1 MVEAAWTAKSAS
13 LTPFVSAQNFYNLL
27 ERNVERELVPACNAY
42 GLGVLPYFPLASGL
56 LTGKYQRGQAA
67 PAGTRLSA
75 ARFAAALNRRRTSI
89 GSRSSRRSRP
99 SRGHSL
105 LELAIGW
112 LASQPHVAERDLGR
126 DEPRAGRGERA
137 RRGVEALGG
146 RARQSGGAVMAEQ
159 RAIDTGTDHLQ
170 ARVEDGVALLDD
182 EPARAAQRAL
192 GRDAARPRGGARATP
207 RPPTDVRCIVLTG
220 AGGAF
225 CSGGDVKGMA
235 AGTGGNRG
243 IGLSLDERIH
253 RQRLSQRETAGRI
266 FRMPKPVIASLPGAA
281 AGAGLSLALACDL
294 RIAAESAVITT
305 AFAKVGFSGDYGG
318 SYFLTQLVGSA
329 KARELYYLSD
339 RVDAKEAERL
349 GLVNRVVPDAALDAE
364 TRALARPAR
373 SRRHGRL
380 PLHEGEPATGRSS
393 GASLEECLDLE
404 ATHHVHTGL
413 TEDHR
418 EAAKRLRRETDADV
432 QGALTW
438 IQPSSKRSSTRR
450 SAISARR

>member
-1 MVEAAWTAKSAS
+1 
-13 LTPFVSAQNFYNLL
+13 
-27 ERNVERELVPACNAY
+27 
-42 GLGVLPYFPLASGL
+42 
-56 LTGKYQRGQAA
+56 
-67 PAGTRLSA
+67 
-75 ARFAAALNRRRTSI
+75 
-89 GSRSSRRSRP
+89 
-99 SRGHSL
+99 
-105 LELAIGW
+105 
-112 LASQPHVAERDLGR
+112 
-126 DEPRAGRGERA
+126 
-137 RRGVEALGG
+137 
-146 RARQSGGAVMAEQ
+146 MAEQ

-170 ARVEDGVALLDD
+170 ARVEDGVALLVMNRPERRNALSD
-182 EPARAAQRAL
+182 EMLRGLAAAL
-192 GRDAARPRGGARATP
+192 REAETAS
-207 RPPTDVRCIVLTG
+207 DVRCVVLTG

-349 GLVNRVVPDAALDAE
+349 GLVNKVVPDASLAAE
-364 TRALARPAR
+364 TRALAD
-373 SRRHGRL
+373 RL
-380 PLHEGEPATGRSS
+380 ASGATVAFRYMKENLHRALE
-393 GASLEECLDLE
+393 GASLEDCLDLE

-418 EAAKRLRRETDADV
+418 EAAKAFVE
-432 QGALTW
+432 
-438 IQPSSKRSSTRR
+438 KRTPTFKGR
-450 SAISARR
+450 